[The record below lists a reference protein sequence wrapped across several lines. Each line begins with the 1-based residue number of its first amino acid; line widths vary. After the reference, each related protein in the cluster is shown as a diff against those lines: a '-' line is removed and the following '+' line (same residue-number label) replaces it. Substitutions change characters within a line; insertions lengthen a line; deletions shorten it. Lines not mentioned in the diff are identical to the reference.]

1 MYYLYLHDLLR
12 LLHNTI
18 PWTPQAG
25 RSTSVLAQPGFAA
38 QDVLHLAVEGEG
50 VVVVVV
56 VVLCGGLGLVA
67 SILHVDIGMAF
78 RMFSFCPSWSYP
90 WRLLCEVVVG

>member
-1 MYYLYLHDLLR
+1 M
-12 LLHNTI
+12 
-18 PWTPQAG
+18 
-25 RSTSVLAQPGFAA
+25 LAQPGFAA

-56 VVLCGGLGLVA
+56 VVLCGGLGLVV
-67 SILHVDIGMAF
+67 SILHVDTGMAF
-78 RMFSFCPSWSYP
+78 RMISFCPSWSYP